1 MPDFQLYTAGYQGF
15 TEGREDKEDNF
26 VVDSLSGHQTSFK
39 LFFPDL
45 TESYVRGLSIS
56 NTAAGSFNT
65 IMDSEASAQH
75 LSVYDVPFDL
85 TPNLGLRWRY
95 SLERLPAQD
104 GGNAHVVQV
113 TSRARPE
120 NPRLVVEAW
129 TSAGKDG
136 VVDGAAV
143 ILYVGVW
150 VGGVPVSGARVT
162 GLLEGRGA
170 GGLPLPSTTLQFM
183 DSGTGDPDIREGD
196 GVYSKYFSN
205 LHSSSRYSLMVTV
218 ASTNESPAFTVTSET
233 RGKGQAQ
240 QNVGTFTRILQAD
253 SFIVPGLLS
262 NWSLARVP
270 PSRILDL
277 SVSVV
282 SSSQQLEFEWSAP
295 GSDYDEGRPTSY
307 LLYQSTDPALYTGTA
322 LPPSLLVESFSGVRG
337 AGGREAHRCVTW
349 TFSTDHICAAMLILT
364 IFTG

>member
-1 MPDFQLYTAGYQGF
+1 M
-15 TEGREDKEDNF
+15 
-26 VVDSLSGHQTSFK
+26 
-39 LFFPDL
+39 
-45 TESYVRGLSIS
+45 RGLSIS

-85 TPNLGLRWRY
+85 RPNLGLRWRY

-120 NPRLVVEAW
+120 TPGLVVEAW
-129 TSAGKDG
+129 TNAGKDG
-136 VVDGAAV
+136 VVEGAAV

-150 VGGVPVSGARVT
+150 VDGVPVSGARVT

-170 GGLPLPSTTLQFM
+170 GGLPLPSTTLQLL
-183 DSGTGDPDIREGD
+183 DSGAGDPDIREGD

-205 LHSSSRYSLMVTV
+205 LHGSSRYSLMVTV
-218 ASTNESPAFTVTSET
+218 ASTDETPAFTVTSET
-233 RGKGQAQ
+233 RGKGLGR

-253 SFIVPGLLS
+253 SFIVPGLLT

-307 LLYQSTDPALYTGTA
+307 LLYQSTDPNLYTGTA

-337 AGGREAHRCVTW
+337 AGGREAHRCATW
-349 TFSTDHICAAMLILT
+349 AFVP
-364 IFTG
+364 

>member
-1 MPDFQLYTAGYQGF
+1 
-15 TEGREDKEDNF
+15 
-26 VVDSLSGHQTSFK
+26 
-39 LFFPDL
+39 
-45 TESYVRGLSIS
+45 
-56 NTAAGSFNT
+56 
-65 IMDSEASAQH
+65 MDSEASAQH
-75 LSVYDVPFDL
+75 LSVYDVPFDQR
-85 TPNLGLRWRY
+85 PNVGHRWRY

-120 NPRLVVEAW
+120 TPRLVVEAW

-150 VGGVPVSGARVT
+150 VGGVPVCGARVT
-162 GLLEGRGA
+162 GSLEGRGT

-183 DSGTGDPDIREGD
+183 DSGAGDPDITEGD

-205 LHSSSRYSLMVTV
+205 LHGSSRYSLVVTV
-218 ASTNESPAFTVTSET
+218 ASTDESPAFTVTSGT
-233 RGKGQAQ
+233 QSKGQAR
-240 QNVGTFTRILQAD
+240 QNIGTFTRIVQAD
-253 SFIVPGLLS
+253 SFIVPALFS

-337 AGGREAHRCVTW
+337 AGGSEAHRC
-349 TFSTDHICAAMLILT
+349 
-364 IFTG
+364 GP